1 MEGSGCGGGSPG
13 ERKRYRGVRRRK
25 WGAWV
30 AEVRFPNSRERLWL
44 GSYCTAEE
52 AARAFDAAL
61 YCLRGPGAEFNFP
74 DSPPDIPFA
83 AAGGMSRE
91 EIRATAIRFA
101 HDGGS
106 GQQTPPQE
114 AVEITAEAEAETEA
128 EMLGTALQAGE
139 EAPSIATEPPDAA
152 GSYSQANEGIG
163 LWFDEDDELGPEFPI
178 CDDIYRISPLWNF

>member
-1 MEGSGCGGGSPG
+1 MTGSSGCGGGGRSPG

-44 GSYCTAEE
+44 GSYSTAEE

-74 DSPPDIPFA
+74 DHPPDFPLAA

-91 EIRATAIRFA
+91 EIRAAAIRFA
-101 HDGGS
+101 HDGGA
-106 GQQTPPQE
+106 GQQRLPPLE
-114 AVEITAEAEAETEA
+114 AAEVAGEAEAATT
-128 EMLGTALQAGE
+128 GNGWRAGE
-139 EAPSIATEPPDAA
+139 EVLSTPPDPT
-152 GSYSQANEGIG
+152 GFYIQPNQGIEWW
-163 LWFDEDDELGPEFPI
+163 LDEDDELWPGFAFS
-178 CDDIYRISPLWNF
+178 DDIYRNSPLWNF